1 MSTDGSSGVGAAS
14 GEPRPRL
21 GSRIVSVAEVI
32 GPQTVVQWCDLWGT
46 ERNQQPALERAHGRR
61 SCGGR
66 RASTLTW
73 RWGRSGCSSPSP
85 AQVKLVFAGRTHQQ
99 ERRSP
104 LSRGIHERWR
114 CATSRPRYRAHCRAS
129 RQRWSSA
136 LPCLRWFRVCHERSL
151 AVVGHLAELTPPSW
165 ASSSSRVSHA
175 ARQQTLQARLTIS

>member
-104 LSRGIHERWR
+104 LSRDGGAQLLAHATEHTAELLASGGVQPYLVCVGFVFVTSGRWPWLGTWLSLLHR
-114 CATSRPRYRAHCRAS
+114 HGPAAAAGSATRPGSRHCR
-129 RQRWSSA
+129 QD
-136 LPCLRWFRVCHERSL
+136 
-151 AVVGHLAELTPPSW
+151 
-165 ASSSSRVSHA
+165 
-175 ARQQTLQARLTIS
+175 